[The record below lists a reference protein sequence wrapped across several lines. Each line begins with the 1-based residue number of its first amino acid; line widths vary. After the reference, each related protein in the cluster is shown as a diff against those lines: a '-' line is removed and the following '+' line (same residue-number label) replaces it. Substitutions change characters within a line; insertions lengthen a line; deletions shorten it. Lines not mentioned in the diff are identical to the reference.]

1 MFTVIMCLQYN
12 VNSKQGLRGRY
23 FKCFGLITI
32 PCVFLGGEGPKRI
45 VLEEMRESNDLHDR
59 VHLLGAINHKDV
71 RNVSHF

>member
-1 MFTVIMCLQYN
+1 MCLQYN
-12 VNSKQGLRGRY
+12 VNSKQGLRGRH
-23 FKCFGLITI
+23 FKCFLTHHY
-32 PCVFLGGEGPKRI
+32 PVCFLGGEGPKRI